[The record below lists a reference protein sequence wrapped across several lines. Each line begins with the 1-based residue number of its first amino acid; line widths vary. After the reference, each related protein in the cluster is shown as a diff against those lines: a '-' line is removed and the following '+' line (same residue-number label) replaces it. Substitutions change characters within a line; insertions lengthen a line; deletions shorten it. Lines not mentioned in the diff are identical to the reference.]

1 MLDAFDADALIYAGI
16 PNHPLGR
23 RVAAL
28 FPAGPVLPRGPVF
41 PGGSGAGTVRRA
53 GVGSVLL
60 VPELLSKPLRD
71 EDAATVTT
79 LSGYLARLDLRPVDR
94 AVAAQAAVLAA
105 QYRLRAADATHLATA
120 VVMGAQ
126 RFITNNKKDF
136 DPSIKEIDIT
146 FPADL
151 PDPG

>member
-1 MLDAFDADALIYAGI
+1 MDAFDADVLIYASI

-28 FPAGPVLPRGPVF
+28 FSAVPAG
-41 PGGSGAGTVRRA
+41 GAARRA

-60 VPELLSKPLRD
+60 VPELLGKPLRD
-71 EDAATVTT
+71 EDTAAVTT
-79 LSGYLARLDLRPVDR
+79 LSGFLAQLDLRPADQ
-94 AVAAQAAVLAA
+94 AVTAQAAVLGA
-105 QYRLRAADATHLATA
+105 QYKLRAPDATHLATA
-120 VVMGAQ
+120 ISMGAR
-126 RFITNNKKDF
+126 RFITNNRKDF
-136 DPSIKEIDIT
+136 GKSIREIEIT